1 MKIGGVLYF
10 GLWVIGVVT
19 VKGFWL
25 TAAAVVIP
33 IVGPFYGV
41 VALGHHFG
49 IL

>member
-1 MKIGGVLYF
+1 MKLGGIIYF
-10 GLWVIGVVT
+10 GLWVLGVTT

-25 TAAAVVIP
+25 TAAAAIVP

-41 VALGHHFG
+41 LYLTHHFG